1 MSNFEIVVH
10 PTDPDSAKKQ
20 FVTFL
25 KENMNLR
32 DKLGE
37 NDVIRDE
44 IVSDGGAI
52 KHQYRIKSEVLEQV
66 HQ

>member
-1 MSNFEIVVH
+1 
-10 PTDPDSAKKQ
+10 
-20 FVTFL
+20 
-25 KENMNLR
+25 MNLR

-52 KHQYRIKSEVLEQV
+52 KHQFRIKSEVLEQV